1 MICILEESCR
11 AFIIP
16 HMFALFPQK
25 KTSTMRSPLTNT
37 KNRKSSSN
45 GVKDEP
51 SPSKL
56 PATREGLAKPLS
68 SIELKYLDYL
78 QRELNVQL
86 NGCSIGYFTRR
97 HGIGGGDGTD
107 ASSRYY
113 RGCVATEDIKAGKV
127 VVSVPDDS
135 VLLAESTCACASAVV
150 ELNLRDC
157 QKVVKE
163 ASSCG
168 HRGITMEEEED
179 EEEDEG
185 MDNGEPRLQREALIV
200 AITCELALGIKS
212 RYYPY
217 LATMP
222 RVKKFSDCLL
232 AWTEAQK
239 ERLRGTDCWARFKSY
254 ADEESKEVPSLTQLH
269 FEKVARPFFEAV
281 ANGKGKAPK
290 ALREAIEQLLKNE
303 KKNKERD
310 VNVEMMALSNDM
322 DDDYGSLTD
331 NINNTDKKRRL
342 MKNNSVNKN
351 SEDDSD
357 EDISSSKPAANS
369 AEASQSQSLARL
381 YRDAVNIVASYSFT
395 LGEDETETQALV
407 PFWDMLNHTH
417 PALASVKLSHDAS
430 TNRLNMI
437 AVRDIRKGDEIFNT
451 YGPLSDGELLRRY
464 GFLPNSSRNPHNSV
478 TISFKELFAACD
490 KVYGFENPRLV
501 QKKVLELTNET
512 SSSRFEVFPNGRPSR
527 KLIAIADAIFSVE
540 EDDEEEEEEEDEEFE
555 LEKKDIRAKEITEAL
570 NLVAIRALTPGK
582 RYPTA
587 RREAY
592 KSIQTLLDH
601 ASRAKRSDV
610 NFRENCIDR
619 RRVVM
624 ALRVRLSELKT
635 FSMCR
640 KWLSMGKVRKW
651 LL

>member
-1 MICILEESCR
+1 
-11 AFIIP
+11 
-16 HMFALFPQK
+16 
-25 KTSTMRSPLTNT
+25 
-37 KNRKSSSN
+37 
-45 GVKDEP
+45 
-51 SPSKL
+51 
-56 PATREGLAKPLS
+56 
-68 SIELKYLDYL
+68 
-78 QRELNVQL
+78 
-86 NGCSIGYFTRR
+86 
-97 HGIGGGDGTD
+97 
-107 ASSRYY
+107 
-113 RGCVATEDIKAGKV
+113 
-127 VVSVPDDS
+127 
-135 VLLAESTCACASAVV
+135 
-150 ELNLRDC
+150 
-157 QKVVKE
+157 
-163 ASSCG
+163 
-168 HRGITMEEEED
+168 
-179 EEEDEG
+179 
-185 MDNGEPRLQREALIV
+185 
-200 AITCELALGIKS
+200 
-212 RYYPY
+212 
-217 LATMP
+217 
-222 RVKKFSDCLL
+222 
-232 AWTEAQK
+232 
-239 ERLRGTDCWARFKSY
+239 
-254 ADEESKEVPSLTQLH
+254 
-269 FEKVARPFFEAV
+269 
-281 ANGKGKAPK
+281 
-290 ALREAIEQLLKNE
+290 
-303 KKNKERD
+303 
-310 VNVEMMALSNDM
+310 MMALSNDM

-331 NINNTDKKRRL
+331 NINNTDKKRR
-342 MKNNSVNKN
+342 MIKNNSVNKN

-540 EDDEEEEEEEDEEFE
+540 EDDEEEEDEDEEFE